1 MDVPSVV
8 TFPKNWEIKSRTSVA
23 VLTLLLIYLSLLVL
37 SPYFTRYAYRK
48 LEVSWEA
55 TVISLFTEREII
67 ISSACFYIQ
76 LVRPLLN

>member
-37 SPYFTRYAYRK
+37 SPYFTQYAYRK
-48 LEVSWEA
+48 LEVS
-55 TVISLFTEREII
+55 
-67 ISSACFYIQ
+67 
-76 LVRPLLN
+76 